1 MADQGYQGEYSP
13 TIIDKGSL
21 VDLRKIAGPA
31 PVTGKHW
38 VMVDLDT
45 GVLKWYQSRKRSFG
59 GFRRGFQRRR
69 Y

>member
-1 MADQGYQGEYSP
+1 MTEGMEGRYNP
-13 TIIDKGSL
+13 LKIDDGALSE
-21 VDLRKIAGPA
+21 LRDVAGPA

-45 GVLKWYQSRKRSFG
+45 GILKWYQSSKKRSFG
-59 GFRRGFQRRR
+59 GYRSYRRR